1 MAEIVKPYGATRK
14 KSIVGRGTAA
24 KRGRTCG
31 RGRDGQNSRSGG
43 GVRLGFEGGQMPL
56 YRRVARRG
64 FSNYPFKKEYQAVS
78 LETLETFFDD
88 GEVISNETLHEAG
101 VIKGLN
107 TEAKILSDGE
117 LKKRFV
123 VEGVKIS
130 GKARDKVLSLGGE
143 VK

>member
-1 MAEIVKPYGATRK
+1 MAEIIKPYGATTK
-14 KSIVGRGTAA
+14 KSIVGRGCSA

-78 LETLETFFDD
+78 LETLENFYND
-88 GEVISNETLHEAG
+88 GDVVNNATLHEYG
-101 VIKGLN
+101 VIKGLD
-107 TEAKILSDGE
+107 TEAKILSDGA
-117 LKKRFV
+117 LTKHLTI
-123 VEGVKIS
+123 EGVKIS
-130 GKARDKVLSLGGE
+130 KAAMDKVLACGGE
-143 VK
+143 IK